1 MSDTLVLNADG
12 NPLSLLPL
20 STVNW
25 HLSIKLI
32 WLDKFKILENY
43 NDWVIHSPSTEMK
56 VPSVLMSK
64 QYINLARHP
73 RFSRNNVYLRDLFTC
88 QYCGCEYEQNN
99 WKDLTL
105 DHVVPRSAGGHSHW
119 ENIVT
124 SCMTCNVEKGSR
136 DIRPKQMPYKPDYWE
151 LANKRSQFP
160 LIVPHHSWTTYLNW
174 DQNLVKIA

>member
-1 MSDTLVLNADG
+1 MSDTLILNADG
-12 NPLSLLPL
+12 SPLSLLPI
-20 STVNW
+20 SAVNW

-32 WLDKFKILENY
+32 WLDKFKVLEY
-43 NDWVIHSPSTEMK
+43 YDDWVIHSPSTEMH
-56 VPSVLMSK
+56 VPSVLIAK
-64 QYINLARHP
+64 QYLNLARHP

-88 QYCGCEYEQNN
+88 QYCGCEHNDKN

-105 DHVVPRSAGGHSHW
+105 DHVIPRSAGGHAHW

-124 SCMTCNVEKGSR
+124 SCTTCNVEKGSR

-160 LIVPHHSWTTYLNW
+160 LMIPHHSLKSYLKW
-174 DQNLVKIA
+174 DDYLIKVA

>member
-20 STVNW
+20 SAVNW

-43 NDWVIHSPSTEMK
+43 EDWVIHSPSTEMQ

-64 QYINLARHP
+64 EYINLARYP

-88 QYCGCEYEQNN
+88 QYCGCEHNQKN

-105 DHVVPRSAGGHSHW
+105 DHVVPRSLGGHANW

-124 SCMTCNVEKGSR
+124 ACFDCNIHKGSKN
-136 DIRPKQMPYKPDYWE
+136 IKPKQMPHKPDYWE

-160 LIVPHHSWTTYLNW
+160 LTVPHHTWTNYPNW